1 MIYRNGK
8 RSALLSFLPVGLF
21 YIALALLILYF
32 IYPHI
37 YLLKNEVLITLT
49 FFAFW
54 RYGWMILNYI
64 RAFIYRFYAY
74 PKLKQKI
81 MDLPESKRYPKH
93 IYFMIPSY
101 KEESWVSVETFR
113 SIISEVQNIPSDVT
127 IVVATAED
135 REDAV
140 ITQMFNAYK
149 SDKKIDLIF
158 QHQKAGKRIAM
169 GHALRTISRKY
180 HSRGLDDPNSVTIFM
195 DGDSYME
202 DGFLK
207 KLLPFFAIDKNLGA
221 VTTNESAFIDSKSR
235 WYKEW
240 FNLKFGQRH
249 IQFQAHSLS
258 RKVMTLTGRL
268 SAYRSDIVVKEDFI
282 KIIENDIL
290 IHPLYGKFRFL
301 MGDDK
306 SSWFYLLKNRFN
318 MLYLPDLL
326 CYSLESRDGNFLELS
341 RSLPFRWN
349 GNTLRNNARALALGM
364 RTTGVYIWFVILDQK
379 LNMWTSLVGIFSAI
393 ILAIFKSVYYLL
405 FFFVWILFV
414 RVFQLFVISLGGH
427 PVSIYSLPLMLYTQW
442 TGAFIKI
449 SAYHD
454 LANQKWSK
462 NGEVQNS
469 DDDTDMIEHPMVKV
483 IPNIIKYSSFIAFVF
498 LLMFS
503 HGVFYT
509 PKLNAIN
516 LERTEP
522 VIYHDDKSEVI
533 DLKSKGVGRYNS
545 RKNAQ
550 IINSIIKTST
560 ANTLVLKLPIGN
572 IDIYEPI
579 VIDRDNVTLQG
590 EGNETV
596 IISHLKK
603 PFLSAISVSGEKR
616 KRIGYLKEDIDKGRS
631 ILKVNFL
638 HNKIPTPYLLIRE
651 PNDKRFLEK
660 LGSLRWDKKY
670 PYLRQQIVKTLSYDP
685 NEHLIYTKRALTL
698 DIKADK
704 SEIYALK
711 MVENIHLK
719 DFKIKQVV
727 PNDDINRY
735 SFVYENRLPEYQ
747 VDAIRFDYVS
757 QSSIEGVKIQNAGR
771 HALVFENCYDMTADR
786 LMIDRSWNKGKGG
799 SGYLRVA
806 RTYHSEIKNSDIF
819 NIRHLVLQW
828 SSAKNHIHHLNMGVD
843 LNLHGGYTHD
853 NQIDNITFDIP
864 KKHHW
869 DAIEHTPKDAKWAP
883 PDGKNFIDTETIMI
897 RK

>member
-1 MIYRNGK
+1 LNYRNGK
-8 RSALLSFLPVGLF
+8 KSALLSFLPVSIF
-21 YIALALLILYF
+21 YISVAFIVLYF

-49 FFAFW
+49 FFALW
-54 RYGWMILNYI
+54 RYGWMILNYS
-64 RAFIYRFYAY
+64 RALIYRVYAY
-74 PKLKQKI
+74 PKIKSQI
-81 MDLPESKRYPKH
+81 ADIPESKRYPKH
-93 IYFMIPSY
+93 LYFMIPSY
-101 KEESWVSVETFR
+101 KEESWVSIETFR
-113 SIISEVQNIPSDVT
+113 SIISEVQKIPSDVT

-135 REDAV
+135 KEDAV

-169 GHALRTISRKY
+169 GHALRTIARKY
-180 HSRGLDDPNSVTIFM
+180 HSLGLDDPNSVTIFM

-202 DGFLK
+202 DGFLE
-207 KLLPFFAIDKNLGA
+207 KLLPFFATDKNLGA
-221 VTTNESAFIDSKSR
+221 VTTNEAAFIDSRSK

-268 SAYRSDIVVKEDFI
+268 SAYRTDIAVKEDFI

-306 SSWFYLLKNRFN
+306 SSWFYLLKNRYD
-318 MLYLPDLL
+318 MLYIPDIL

-349 GNTLRNNARALALGM
+349 GNTLRNHARALALGM
-364 RTTGVYIWFVILDQK
+364 RVTGIYIWFVILDQK
-379 LNMWTSLVGIFSAI
+379 LNMWTSLVGIFSAL

-405 FFFVWILFV
+405 FFFVWISFV

-427 PVSIYSLPLMLYTQW
+427 PVSIYTLPLMLYTQW

-462 NGEVQNS
+462 NGEVQSS
-469 DDDTDMIEHPMVKV
+469 DDNTDMIKHPLVKV
-483 IPNIIKYSSFIAFVF
+483 IPNVIKYSSFTAFIF

-509 PKLNAIN
+509 PRLNAIN
-516 LERTEP
+516 FTKTKP
-522 VIYHDDKSEVI
+522 VIYFDNRSETV
-533 DLKSKGVGRYNS
+533 DLKSRGVGAYNS

-550 IINSIIKTST
+550 IINDIIRNST
-560 ANTLVLKLPIGN
+560 TDSLVLKFPSGN

-579 VIDRDNVTLQG
+579 IINRNNVTLQG
-590 EGNETV
+590 SEDMSV
-596 IISHLKK
+596 IISHLKR
-603 PFLSAISVSGEKR
+603 PYLGAILVSGERK
-616 KRIGYLKEDIDKGRS
+616 KRIGYLKEDINKESS
-631 ILKVNFL
+631 ILKIDFL

-651 PNDKRFLEK
+651 PNDKKFLEK

-670 PYLRQQIVKTLSYDP
+670 PYLRQQIIKTVSYDP
-685 NEHLIYTKRALTL
+685 QEHLIYTKRPLSLA
-698 DIKADK
+698 IQARN
-704 SEIYALK
+704 SEIYTLK
-711 MVENIHLK
+711 MVENVHLK

-727 PNDDINRY
+727 PDDDISKY
-735 SFVYENRLPEYQ
+735 SFVYENKLPEYQ

-757 QSSIEGVKIQNAGR
+757 QGSIEGVKIENAGR
-771 HALVFENCYDMTADR
+771 HALVFENCYDMSAER
-786 LMIDRSWNKGKGG
+786 LTIDKSWNKGKGG

-806 RTYHSEIKNSDIF
+806 RTYHSEIKNSDIL

-828 SSAKNHIHHLNMGVD
+828 SSAKNHLHHLNMSVD

-853 NQIDNITFDIP
+853 NQIDNITFNIP

-883 PDGKNFIDTETIMI
+883 PDGKNFIDKRTIII